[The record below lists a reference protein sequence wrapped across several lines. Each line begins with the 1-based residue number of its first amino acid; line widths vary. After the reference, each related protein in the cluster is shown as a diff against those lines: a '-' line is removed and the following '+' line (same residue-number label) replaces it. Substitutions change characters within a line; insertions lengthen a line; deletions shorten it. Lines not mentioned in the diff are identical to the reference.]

1 MPFCVRFTPGRSRA
15 NLWYIVLAEPT
26 TLLTSGGSPFTTGAA
41 KYYDTATPG
50 SIPAEPRIYIRIELA
65 SLGLEALAVVDT
77 AAPWCILEPRLGA
90 AVVDHFEEL
99 PGTVAL
105 SSRLGRHEGRLYL
118 GTVKLSA
125 DEGEDLEVAA
135 TVFIS
140 PDWSGGNFVGYLGFL
155 DRIRFAFEPLANMF
169 YFGA

>member
-1 MPFCVRFTPGRSRA
+1 MT
-15 NLWYIVLAEPT
+15 EPT
-26 TLLTSGGSPFTTGAA
+26 TLLTPEGAPFTTGAA
-41 KYYDTATPG
+41 RYYDTATPG
-50 SIPAEPRIYIRIELA
+50 STPTEPRIYIRVEPA
-65 SLGLEALAVVDT
+65 SLGLEALAIVDT

-99 PGTVAL
+99 PGTVTL
-105 SSRLGRHEGRLYL
+105 SSRFGRHEGRLYL

-125 DEGEDLEVAA
+125 DEGEDLEVET

-140 PDWSGGNFVGYLGFL
+140 PDWTGGNFVGYLGCL
-155 DRIRFAFEPLANMF
+155 ERIRFALEPQANKF